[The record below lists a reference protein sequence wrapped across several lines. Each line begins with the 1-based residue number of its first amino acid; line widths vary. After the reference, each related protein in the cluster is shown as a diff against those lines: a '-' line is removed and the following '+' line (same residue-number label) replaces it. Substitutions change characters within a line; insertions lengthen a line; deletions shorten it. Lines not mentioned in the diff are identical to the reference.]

1 MEEIVEDV
9 YTLVRLQNVKGTGL
23 YAVFFKT
30 VNAGKS
36 FFSSAKNVKANTL
49 HKWYISVTTYTECW
63 RIIYIL

>member
-1 MEEIVEDV
+1 MEETVEDV

-49 HKWYISVTTYTECW
+49 HK
-63 RIIYIL
+63 